1 MAEIKQVINKS
12 LGLKAVIFMI
22 MTSCL
27 GIRWIPVAG
36 GLGPSAIFFWVIAAL
51 LFFVPL
57 SLIVIELSLNY
68 QDNGGVYLWVKEG
81 IGSKSGFYTAWFYW
95 VNNVFYYPGL
105 LTFIAVNLAYL
116 IGDHSLAD
124 NPHFVVGVVI
134 VCFWGAVFFNIA
146 GVHLIAKIATLS
158 GLMNFRL
165 GLFVI
170 IAGVYYLLYH
180 GNSATH
186 FHLHAFLPQKDLFH
200 SLSSVT
206 MLMLALAGVELIP
219 TLSRSIENPEKNL
232 IKAIIIGGAL
242 LVLLYIIG
250 TITLNFIMT
259 PKELS
264 KTSGLVESFYAIV
277 YKLHWP
283 EWMAKFIVISLVI
296 VEFGG
301 LNIWL
306 ITSSIMF
313 FQCAEKGI
321 LPSWLQ
327 KLNANYVPA
336 NALVAQGVM
345 VTAIVLCTQ
354 FMPSVNTMY
363 TVLVLMSTIIYFLP
377 FLFLSIAYI
386 RLRKRK
392 QLTKYILSDKMAKT
406 MAALTFISI
415 LTAMC
420 FAVIP
425 TDDLVTKSQIF
436 VYELELIG
444 GPFIFILAG
453 ILIYKRK
460 NLVQLDN
467 KAKL

>member
-1 MAEIKQVINKS
+1 MVDNLGGKTK
-12 LGLKAVIFMI
+12 LGLKAVVFMI

-27 GIRWIPVAG
+27 GIRWITVAG

-57 SLIVIELSLNY
+57 ALIVIELSLNY
-68 QDNGGVYLWVKEG
+68 KDNGGVYLWVKEG
-81 IGSKSGFYTAWFYW
+81 IGNKSGFYTAWFYW
-95 VNNVFYYPGL
+95 INNVFYYPGL

-116 IGDHSLAD
+116 IGDHSLAT
-124 NPHFVVGVVI
+124 NPHFVVMVVI
-134 VCFWGAVFFNIA
+134 IFFWGAVFFNIA
-146 GVHLIAKIATLS
+146 GIHLIAKITTLS

-170 IAGVYYLLYH
+170 IAGVYYVLYH
-180 GNSATH
+180 GDSVTH
-186 FHLHAFLPQKDLFH
+186 YHWKAFLPQKDLFH

-206 MLMLALAGVELIP
+206 MLMLALAGVEMIP
-219 TLSRSIENPEKNL
+219 TMSRSIDNPEKNL

-242 LVLLYIIG
+242 LVALYIIG
-250 TITLNFIMT
+250 TITINFIMT

-264 KTSGLVESFYAIV
+264 KTSGLVESLYAIV
-277 YKLHWP
+277 AKLHWP

-321 LPSWLQ
+321 LPVWLQ
-327 KLNANYVPA
+327 KVNVNYVPA
-336 NALVAQGVM
+336 NALIAQGVL
-345 VTAIVLCTQ
+345 VTVIVLLTQ
-354 FMPSVNTMY
+354 FMPSVNAMY

-377 FLFLSIAYI
+377 FLFLSVAYI
-386 RLRKRK
+386 RIRKMRNLER
-392 QLTKYILSDKMAKT
+392 QILSDKMAKL
-406 MAALTFISI
+406 MAILTFISI

-420 FAVIP
+420 LAVIP
-425 TDDLVTKSQIF
+425 TEDLTTKFQIF
-436 VYELELIG
+436 IYELELIG
-444 GPFIFILAG
+444 GPIVFIIMAVL
-453 ILIYKRK
+453 LYKRK
-460 NLVQLDN
+460 ERNLTRQRVL
-467 KAKL
+467 